1 MRRHTGKMMREVQRP
16 KVRLFVDAALA
27 ADRTADLR
35 VEQAHYLG
43 HVMRLGPGAEVAAF
57 NGRDGEWRAVVERDR
72 RNLSLRATEQ
82 LRPQTP
88 PPDLWLL
95 FAPIKR
101 ARIDFLAE
109 KATEL
114 GVSVLQPVLTE
125 RTDVERVNTER
136 LAAHAIEAAEQCGRL
151 SVPEVREPIAL
162 GKLFDGW
169 TGRAVWL
176 ALPGAPPAAAAPTAS
191 AVLIGPEGG
200 FAPDEVRWLGA
211 LPHVVPVGL
220 GPRVLRAET
229 AAIAALTLLQA
240 QHGDLGRGVAHTP
253 FID

>member
-1 MRRHTGKMMREVQRP
+1 MRRHTGKMTREAQRP
-16 KVRLFVDAALA
+16 KVRLFVDAAL
-27 ADRTADLR
+27 TADAAAVLR
-35 VEQAHYLG
+35 VEQAHYVS
-43 HVMRLGPGAEVAAF
+43 HVMRLGPGAEVAVF

-82 LRPQTP
+82 LRPQMP
-88 PPDLWLL
+88 APDLWLL

-169 TGRAVWL
+169 SGRQVWL
-176 ALPGAPPAAAAPTAS
+176 ALPGAPPTATAPAAG

-211 LPHVVPVGL
+211 LPHIAPVGL

-240 QHGDLGRGVAHTP
+240 QHGDLA
-253 FID
+253 